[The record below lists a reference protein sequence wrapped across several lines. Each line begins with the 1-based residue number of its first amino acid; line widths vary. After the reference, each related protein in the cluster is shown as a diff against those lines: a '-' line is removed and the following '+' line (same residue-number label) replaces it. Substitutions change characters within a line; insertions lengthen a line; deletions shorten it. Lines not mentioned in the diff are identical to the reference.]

1 MKTFPF
7 TSYSNANFPLKPSDT
22 VRIETGVRQGDE
34 VSVHYD
40 PMIAKLVVWGKDR
53 PSALMKLHTC
63 LSQYNIDGLSSNVN
77 FLMDLASHPE
87 FMKGNVDTDFIPR
100 HYDSLFPK
108 KVVTDE
114 QICEAA
120 LAVILNEKKHVKV
133 AVNDPLS
140 PFASNPGA
148 RFNHQL
154 KRTLDLQV
162 GGKAV
167 SALVT
172 YVDENNFKVQIGES
186 EYAVSGSLV
195 PNLLDNFTQLTC
207 IVNGAATKSRVLL
220 SGESIRLF
228 GAQGSTTF
236 THKLPKFLSSQL
248 GGGSL
253 GDAIAPMPGVLE
265 KVSVNAGDQVKM
277 GDPLIVM
284 IAMKMEY
291 VIKAPRD
298 GVVEKVNHK
307 VGDFV
312 AKNTLLVQMKEE
324 EGEKKED

>member
-1 MKTFPF
+1 MQ
-7 TSYSNANFPLKPSDT
+7 PSDT

-40 PMIAKLVVWGKDR
+40 PMIAKLVVWGPDR

-77 FLMDLASHPE
+77 FLMDLASHPA
-87 FMKGNVDTDFIPR
+87 FMKGEVDTDFIPR

-108 KVVTDE
+108 KTVTDE
-114 QICEAA
+114 KICEAA
-120 LAVILNEKKHVKV
+120 LAVILNEKKQVKI
-133 AVNDPLS
+133 ADKDPLS

-154 KRTLDLQV
+154 QRTLSLQV
-162 GGKAV
+162 GDEAV
-167 SALVT
+167 TPVVT
-172 YVDENNFKVQIGES
+172 YVDENNYKVKIGES

-195 PNLLDNFTQLTC
+195 PNQLDNFTQLTC
-207 IVNGAATKSRVLL
+207 VVDGMASKSRVLL
-220 SGESIRLF
+220 SGESVRLF
-228 GAQGSTTF
+228 GANGSTTF
-236 THKLPKFLSSQL
+236 THKLPKFLSNQL

-253 GDAIAPMPGVLE
+253 GDAVAPMPGVLE
-265 KVSVNAGDQVKM
+265 KVNVNAGDAVKM

-291 VIKAPRD
+291 VIKAPKD
-298 GVVEKVNHK
+298 GVVEKVNHR

-312 AKNTLLVQMKEE
+312 AKNTLLVQMKED
-324 EGEKKED
+324 GSEK